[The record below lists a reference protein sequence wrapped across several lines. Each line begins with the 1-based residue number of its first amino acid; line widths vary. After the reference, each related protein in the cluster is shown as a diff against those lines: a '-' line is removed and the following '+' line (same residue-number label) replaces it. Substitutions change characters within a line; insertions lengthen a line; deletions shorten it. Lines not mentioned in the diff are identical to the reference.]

1 MLTIREIEQ
10 IIIDNKS
17 SLERDFGLKK
27 IGIFGSYIKSNQ
39 TDKSDIDI
47 IVELSQPMGFVKFI
61 KLENHLSDLLN
72 AKVDLVTPKA
82 LKPFIGKRILEEV
95 QYVG

>member
-17 SLERDFGLKK
+17 TFERDFGLKK
-27 IGIFGSYIKSNQ
+27 IGIFGSYIKKNQ
-39 TDKSDIDI
+39 TEESDIDI
-47 IVELSQPMGFVKFI
+47 LVELTQPMGFVKFI
-61 KLENHLSDLLN
+61 KLENHLSDLFN
-72 AKVDLVTPKA
+72 VKVDSVTPKA
-82 LKPFIGKRILEEV
+82 LKSFIGKRILDEV

>member
-1 MLTIREIEQ
+1 MLTIREIKQ

-17 SLERDFGLKK
+17 TLERDFGLKK

-39 TDKSDIDI
+39 TDESDLDI
-47 IVELSQPMGFVKFI
+47 LVELNQPMGFVKFI

-72 AKVDLVTPKA
+72 VKVDLVTPKA
-82 LKPFIGKRILEEV
+82 LKPYIGERILQEV

>member
-39 TDKSDIDI
+39 TDESDLDI
-47 IVELSQPMGFVKFI
+47 LVELNQPMGFVKFI

-72 AKVDLVTPKA
+72 VKVDLVTPKA
-82 LKPFIGKRILEEV
+82 LKPYIGERILQEV